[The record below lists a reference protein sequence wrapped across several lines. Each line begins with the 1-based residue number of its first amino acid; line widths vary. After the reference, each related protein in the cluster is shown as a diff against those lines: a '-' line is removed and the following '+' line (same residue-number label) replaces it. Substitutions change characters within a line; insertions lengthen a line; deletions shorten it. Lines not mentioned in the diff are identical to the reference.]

1 MLLIGSPYPVFLF
14 YLLDI
19 KMNKLTTIGSFTLLC
34 ISSLTIMVGTLL
46 APGLVSIS
54 NGLGI
59 LEHSVFLITLPSL
72 GAVVFA
78 PLAGKLI
85 DKYGAYKLLII
96 GLFLYGLLGASLYF
110 LNGAAPVFINRFL
123 LGGITAIVMAS
134 STVLISM
141 WYHGEARLN
150 MIAKQGMAVELGGVI
165 FLCLGGLL
173 ASLFW
178 GLPLTLYL
186 IAWFFLAMLL
196 LFVPAKHPVDINANA
211 EEITGSHSNGSTK
224 MSLKSVYLVSTLAMT
239 IFFISTVS
247 LPITMSA
254 QQFNE
259 AEIGQL
265 LAFISLVA
273 VATAGFMPKVTQ
285 LLTEQKTLAL
295 AFIAYGASYL
305 CFLQASTAFLV
316 FGAVLIGIGFG
327 FTIPLLNHMT
337 VELSEVKV
345 RGRNLSYFT
354 MAVFSGQFFT
364 SFIEY
369 IPGGITHVFMGCIV
383 SCVLIAIALLIT
395 SGKRPLNSMTI
406 S

>member
-1 MLLIGSPYPVFLF
+1 
-14 YLLDI
+14 
-19 KMNKLTTIGSFTLLC
+19 MNKLTAIGSFTLLC

-54 NGLGI
+54 SGLGI
-59 LEHSVFLITLPSL
+59 VDNTVLLITLPSL

-85 DKYGAYKLLII
+85 DQYGAYKLLKI
-96 GLFLYGLLGASLYF
+96 GLFLYGLFGCSLYF
-110 LNGAAPVFINRFL
+110 LNGSAPVFINRFL

-134 STVLISM
+134 CTVLISM
-141 WYHGEARLN
+141 WYQGEARLN
-150 MIAKQGMAVELGGVI
+150 MIAKQGMAVEFGGVI
-165 FLCLGGLL
+165 FLFLGGLL

-178 GLPLTLYL
+178 GLPLILYL
-186 IAWFFLAMLL
+186 IAWLFLAMLL
-196 LFVPAKHPVDINANA
+196 LFVPSKHPVEVNVDQVA
-211 EEITGSHSNGSTK
+211 ESHSNGHTK
-224 MSLKSVYLVSTLAMT
+224 MSLKSVYITATLAMT

-247 LPITMSA
+247 LPITMNA
-254 QQFNE
+254 QKFNE
-259 AEIGQL
+259 AQIGRL

-273 VATAGFMPKVTQ
+273 VVTSGFMPKVTK

-295 AFIAYGASYL
+295 AFVAYGASYL
-305 CFLQASTAFLV
+305 CFLYASTALLV

-337 VELSEVKV
+337 VELSEVNV

-354 MAVFSGQFFT
+354 MAVFSGQFLT

-369 IPGGITHVFMGCIV
+369 IPGGITNVFISCIV

-395 SGKRPLNSMTI
+395 SGKTPANSIGM

>member
-1 MLLIGSPYPVFLF
+1 
-14 YLLDI
+14 
-19 KMNKLTTIGSFTLLC
+19 MNKLTTIGSFTLLC

-46 APGLVSIS
+46 APGLVKIS
-54 NGLGI
+54 DGLGI
-59 LEHSVFLITLPSL
+59 LDNSVFLITLPSL

-96 GLFLYGLLGASLYF
+96 GLFLYGLFGACVYF
-110 LNGAAPVFINRFL
+110 LNGTTPVFINRFL

-134 STVLISM
+134 CTVLISM

-150 MIAKQGMAVELGGVI
+150 MIAKQGMAIELGGVI
-165 FLCLGGLL
+165 FLFLGGLL
-173 ASLFW
+173 ASIFW

-186 IAWFFLAMLL
+186 IGWLFLAMLL
-196 LFVPAKHPVDINANA
+196 LFVPSKHPVDINANI
-211 EEITGSHSNGSTK
+211 EKIDQSHAKTSTK

-239 IFFISTVS
+239 VFFISTVS
-247 LPITMSA
+247 LPITMNA
-254 QQFNE
+254 QQFDE

-273 VATAGFMPKVTQ
+273 VVTAGFMPKVTK

-305 CFLQASTAFLV
+305 FFLQDSTALLI

-337 VELSEVKV
+337 VELSEVNV

-354 MAVFSGQFFT
+354 MAVFSGQFLT

-369 IPGGITHVFMGCIV
+369 IPGGISNVFIACIV
-383 SCVLIAIALLIT
+383 CCVVIALALLAT
-395 SGKRPLNSMTI
+395 SRKKQG
-406 S
+406 

>member
-1 MLLIGSPYPVFLF
+1 MF

-19 KMNKLTTIGSFTLLC
+19 KMNRLTTFGSFTLLC

-54 NGLGI
+54 DGLGI
-59 LEHSVFLITLPSL
+59 VENSVFLITLPSL

-96 GLFLYGLLGASLYF
+96 GLLLYGLFGTSLYF
-110 LNGAAPVFINRFL
+110 LNGPTPVFINRFL

-141 WYHGEARLN
+141 WYQGEERLN

-165 FLCLGGLL
+165 FLFLGGLL

-178 GLPLTLYL
+178 GLPLILYL
-186 IAWFFLAMLL
+186 IAGLFLAMLL
-196 LFVPAKHPVDINANA
+196 LFVPPKHPLNTNTEQAV
-211 EEITGSHSNGSTK
+211 EGRSNTSTK
-224 MSLKSVYLVSTLAMT
+224 MSLKSVYIVSTLAMT

-247 LPITMSA
+247 LPITMND
-254 QQFNE
+254 QQFDE
-259 AEIGQL
+259 AEIGRL

-273 VATAGFMPKVTQ
+273 VATAGFMPKVTK
-285 LLTEQKTLAL
+285 LLTEQNTLAL
-295 AFIAYGASYL
+295 AFIAYGVSYL

-337 VELSEVKV
+337 VELSEVNV

-354 MAVFSGQFFT
+354 MAVFSGQFLT

-369 IPGGITHVFMGCIV
+369 IPGGITNVFIGCTV
-383 SCVLIAIALLIT
+383 CCALIAVILLVASRKT
-395 SGKRPLNSMTI
+395 HDRLK
-406 S
+406 

>member
-1 MLLIGSPYPVFLF
+1 
-14 YLLDI
+14 
-19 KMNKLTTIGSFTLLC
+19 MNKLTIMGSFTLLC

-54 NGLGI
+54 SGLGI
-59 LEHSVFLITLPSL
+59 VDHTVLLITLPSL

-78 PLAGKLI
+78 PFAGKLI
-85 DKYGAYKLLII
+85 DQYGAYRLLII
-96 GLFLYGLLGASLYF
+96 GLILYGLFGAGLYF
-110 LNGAAPVFINRFL
+110 LNGAVPVFINRFL

-141 WYHGEARLN
+141 WYHGEQRLS
-150 MIAKQGMAVELGGVI
+150 MIAKQGMAIELGGVI
-165 FLCLGGLL
+165 FLFLGGLL

-186 IAWFFLAMLL
+186 MAWLFLAMLL
-196 LFVPAKHPVDINANA
+196 LFVPFKHPVDSHANQ
-211 EEITGSHSNGSTK
+211 EDVVESHIDASTK
-224 MSLKSVYLVSTLAMT
+224 MSLKSVYIVATLAMT
-239 IFFISTVS
+239 VFFISTVS

-259 AEIGQL
+259 AEIGRL

-273 VATAGFMPKVTQ
+273 VATAGFMPKVTK

-295 AFIAYGASYL
+295 AFIAYGISYL
-305 CFLQASTAFLV
+305 CFLQASTALLV
-316 FGAVLIGIGFG
+316 LGAVLIGIGFG

-337 VELSEVKV
+337 VELSDVNV

-354 MAVFSGQFFT
+354 MAVFSGQFLT

-369 IPGGITHVFMGCIV
+369 IPGGISHVFMGCIA
-383 SCVLIAIALLIT
+383 SCALIAIALFIT
-395 SGKRPLNSMTI
+395 SGKAPADSVGV

>member
-1 MLLIGSPYPVFLF
+1 MF

-19 KMNKLTTIGSFTLLC
+19 KMNRLTTFGSFTLLC

-54 NGLGI
+54 DGLGI
-59 LEHSVFLITLPSL
+59 VENSVFLITLPSL

-96 GLFLYGLLGASLYF
+96 GLLLYGLFGTSLYF
-110 LNGAAPVFINRFL
+110 LNGPTSVFINRFL

-141 WYHGEARLN
+141 WYHGEERLN

-165 FLCLGGLL
+165 FLFLGGLL

-178 GLPLTLYL
+178 GLPLILYL
-186 IAWFFLAMLL
+186 IAWLFLAMLL
-196 LFVPAKHPVDINANA
+196 LFVPSNHPVNTNTEQAVK
-211 EEITGSHSNGSTK
+211 GQSNTSTK
-224 MSLKSVYLVSTLAMT
+224 MSLKSVYMVSTLAMT
-239 IFFISTVS
+239 VFFISTVS
-247 LPITMSA
+247 LPITMNA
-254 QQFNE
+254 QQFDE
-259 AEIGQL
+259 AEIGRL

-273 VATAGFMPKVTQ
+273 VATAGFMPKVTK

-295 AFIAYGASYL
+295 AFIAYGVSYL
-305 CFLQASTAFLV
+305 CFLQASTAFLF
-316 FGAVLIGIGFG
+316 FGSVLIGIGFG

-337 VELSEVKV
+337 VELSEVNV
-345 RGRNLSYFT
+345 RGRNVSYCS
-354 MAVFSGQFFT
+354 MAVFTGQFLT
-364 SFIEY
+364 SFI
-369 IPGGITHVFMGCIV
+369 
-383 SCVLIAIALLIT
+383 
-395 SGKRPLNSMTI
+395 
-406 S
+406 

>member
-1 MLLIGSPYPVFLF
+1 
-14 YLLDI
+14 
-19 KMNKLTTIGSFTLLC
+19 MNKLTKLGSFTLLC

-54 NGLGI
+54 DGLGI
-59 LEHSVFLITLPSL
+59 VENSVFLITLPSL

-96 GLFLYGLLGASLYF
+96 GLLLYGLFGACLYF
-110 LNGAAPVFINRFL
+110 INGATLIFINRFL

-134 STVLISM
+134 CTVLISI
-141 WYHGEARLN
+141 WYSGEARLN

-165 FLCLGGLL
+165 FLFLGGLL

-178 GLPLTLYL
+178 GLPLILYT
-186 IAWFFLAMLL
+186 IAWLFLAMLL
-196 LFVPAKHPVDINANA
+196 LFVPFKHPA
-211 EEITGSHSNGSTK
+211 EVSTEQPVETFPNSAKK
-224 MSLKSVYLVSTLAMT
+224 MSLKHVYLVATLAMT

-247 LPITMSA
+247 LPITMKT

-259 AEIGQL
+259 AQIGQL
-265 LAFISLVA
+265 LAFISLIA
-273 VATAGFMPKVTQ
+273 VATAGFMPKVTK
-285 LLTEQKTLAL
+285 LMSEQKILSL
-295 AFIAYGASYL
+295 AFIANGLSYL
-305 CFLQASTAFLV
+305 CFLQASTVFLIC
-316 FGAVLIGIGFG
+316 GAVFIGIGFG
-327 FTIPLLNHMT
+327 FSIPLLNHMT

-354 MAVFSGQFFT
+354 MAVFSGQLLT

-369 IPGGITHVFMGCIV
+369 IPGGINNVFIGCTV
-383 SCVLIAIALLIT
+383 CSVLIAVFLLVI
-395 SGKRPLNSMTI
+395 SRKRHAKS
-406 S
+406 